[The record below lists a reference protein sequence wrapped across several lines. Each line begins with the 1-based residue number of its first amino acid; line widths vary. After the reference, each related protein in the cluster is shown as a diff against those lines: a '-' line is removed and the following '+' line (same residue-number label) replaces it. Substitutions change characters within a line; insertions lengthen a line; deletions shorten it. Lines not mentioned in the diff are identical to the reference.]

1 MNEKNPNIERMAR
14 AGYLT
19 KGILYILLGA
29 LSVQAAWQGG
39 KAAGSEEAAR
49 TAATQPFGTVLVAII
64 SVGLFAYAV
73 WKILQA
79 LYDTEGKGK
88 DWKGIAQRIGY
99 VFSSVIHVGLGW
111 TCARLAL
118 SSGSSGGLSS
128 GGSASSEQSS
138 NTSEGQLWLDRLL
151 ASDFG
156 PALLIAVGVGV
167 LVFGAVQLRT
177 AYSGKF
183 LEPLNMNEASSG
195 ERRLIEVS
203 GKVGF
208 TARGLVFLVV
218 GYTLVRGGLAGRA
231 VLGDGVKGALNEIA
245 TSSAGAVGLFVV
257 SVGLTLYGAFLVAA
271 ARYRRVTA
279 DQVQVPK
286 FAAS

>member
-19 KGILYILLGA
+19 KGILYVLLGA

-39 KAAGSEEAAR
+39 KAAGSEDAAR
-49 TAATQPFGTVLVAII
+49 TAASQPFGTVLVAII

-79 LYDTEGKGK
+79 IYDTEGKGN
-88 DWKGIAQRIGY
+88 DWKGIAKRVGY
-99 VFSSVIHVGLGW
+99 VFSSVIHLGLAW
-111 TCARLAL
+111 TCARLAML
-118 SSGSSGGLSS
+118 PGGMSSRGTARGEQ
-128 GGSASSEQSS
+128 GGSER
-138 NTSEGQLWLDRLL
+138 QLWLDRLL

-156 PALLIAVGVGV
+156 PTLLIAAGVGV
-167 LVFGAVQLRT
+167 LVFGAFQVHA

-195 ERRLIEVS
+195 ERRLIELS

-218 GYTLVRGGLAGRA
+218 GYTLVRGGIAERA
-231 VLGDGVKGALNEIA
+231 VLEDGVKGALNEIA

-271 ARYRRVTA
+271 ARYRRVTT